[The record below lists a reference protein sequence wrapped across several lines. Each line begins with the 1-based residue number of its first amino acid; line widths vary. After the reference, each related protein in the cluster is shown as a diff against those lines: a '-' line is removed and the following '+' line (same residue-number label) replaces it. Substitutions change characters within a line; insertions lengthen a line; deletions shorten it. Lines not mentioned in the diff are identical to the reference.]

1 MLNFLLDYN
10 RIGGY
15 IKSMKVTAQT
25 LKALS
30 DETRLRILCLLMD
43 NELCVCD
50 IMAAL
55 QLRQSTVS
63 RHLAYLKNTGWVDDR
78 RTGIWV
84 YYSIS
89 VKNDEF
95 KKQLLE
101 ALEMHLPSSKEAL
114 QDRQK
119 LAEFSSGNVCA

>member
-89 VKNDEF
+89 AKNDEF